1 MTNNTSSENDI
12 KNDGLDLGLMTI
24 SNFSS
29 ISNNLSL
36 ENHVQNDFADI
47 VLTFLGPTICNL
59 SSVVCIVGLSTH
71 LKKLHKIIKQHLMVL
86 LVHNFICSLISLG
99 IKIYIAV
106 DPSGP
111 NLEICSLLIQV
122 VGPPAYI
129 TGENISLL
137 SYMRYHLAWKT
148 ANNEAINKEK
158 LLALSIMVY
167 TTEHLCGPLGM
178 LNFFLYIRVRA
189 YVQKLYVF

>member
-1 MTNNTSSENDI
+1 MTSNTSSENHI

-59 SSVVCIVGLSTH
+59 SSVVCIVGLLTH
-71 LKKLHKIIKQHLMVL
+71 LKKLHKIIKRHLMVL

-99 IKIYIAV
+99 IKIYIGV

-122 VGPPAYI
+122 GGPPAYI

-158 LLALSIMVY
+158 LIALSIMVY

-178 LNFFLYIRVRA
+178 
-189 YVQKLYVF
+189 

>member
-59 SSVVCIVGLSTH
+59 SSVVCIGGLVTH
-71 LKKLHKIIKQHLMVL
+71 LKNLHKLIKQHLMIL
-86 LVHNFICSLISLG
+86 FLHNFICSLISIG
-99 IKIYIAV
+99 ILIYMRV
-106 DPSGP
+106 DLSFRS
-111 NLEICSLLIQV
+111 LEICSLLTQV

-148 ANNEAINKEK
+148 ANNEAINKKK
-158 LLALSIMVY
+158 LIAMSVMVY
-167 TTEHLCGPLGM
+167 TTEHLCGPLG
-178 LNFFLYIRVRA
+178 
-189 YVQKLYVF
+189 K

>member
-59 SSVVCIVGLSTH
+59 SSVVCIVGLLTH
-71 LKKLHKIIKQHLMVL
+71 LKKLHKIIKRHLMVL

-99 IKIYIAV
+99 IKIYIGV

-122 VGPPAYI
+122 IGPPAYI

-158 LLALSIMVY
+158 LIALSIMVY

-178 LNFFLYIRVRA
+178 
-189 YVQKLYVF
+189 

>member
-1 MTNNTSSENDI
+1 MTNNITLSENQTQNDVSDSDI
-12 KNDGLDLGLMTI
+12 ALTFLGPNI

-29 ISNNLSL
+29 MISNNVTSSQ
-36 ENHVQNDFADI
+36 NHIQNDFADI
-47 VLTFLGPTICNL
+47 AITFSGPSICNL
-59 SSVVCIVGLSTH
+59 SSMICIVGLLTY
-71 LKKLHKIIKQHLMVL
+71 LKKLHNIIKRHLMIL
-86 LVHNFICSLISLG
+86 LVHNFICSLIILG
-99 IKIYIAV
+99 ILIYMAV
-106 DPSGP
+106 DPSGQ

-137 SYMRYHLAWKT
+137 SYMRYHLVWKT

-158 LLALSIMVY
+158 LIALSIMVY

-178 LNFFLYIRVRA
+178 YHVIC
-189 YVQKLYVF
+189 

>member
-1 MTNNTSSENDI
+1 MTNNITSSENQIQDDVLDSDI
-12 KNDGLDLGLMTI
+12 ALTFLGPTI
-24 SNFSS
+24 SNFSLM
-29 ISNNLSL
+29 ISKKTSS
-36 ENHVQNDFADI
+36 ENHIQNDFADI
-47 VLTFLGPTICNL
+47 VLSFLGPTICNL
-59 SSVVCIVGLSTH
+59 SSVVCIVGLLTH
-71 LKKLHKIIKQHLMVL
+71 LKKLHKIIKRHLMVL
-86 LVHNFICSLISLG
+86 LVHNFICSLICLG
-99 IKIYIAV
+99 IKIYIGV

-148 ANNEAINKEK
+148 ANNEAINKQK
-158 LLALSIMVY
+158 LIALSIMVY

-178 LNFFLYIRVRA
+178 
-189 YVQKLYVF
+189 

>member
-59 SSVVCIVGLSTH
+59 SSVVCIGVFARRLFVC
-71 LKKLHKIIKQHLMVL
+71 LHDFEYLDFQL
-86 LVHNFICSLISLG
+86 
-99 IKIYIAV
+99 
-106 DPSGP
+106 
-111 NLEICSLLIQV
+111 
-122 VGPPAYI
+122 
-129 TGENISLL
+129 
-137 SYMRYHLAWKT
+137 
-148 ANNEAINKEK
+148 
-158 LLALSIMVY
+158 
-167 TTEHLCGPLGM
+167 
-178 LNFFLYIRVRA
+178 
-189 YVQKLYVF
+189 